1 MRIGIELNGVVR
13 NLNAQYLKY
22 YLKDIN
28 PTFDD
33 TQIDEGLTDI
43 FDKLEF
49 ENKSKRYQFKFED
62 YPYEIFGC
70 AAPMTRN
77 LHTFING
84 WIHENEDDFEEIAF
98 FSMGEEEL
106 TIQST
111 YFYLSKSGSRM
122 RNMVFP
128 LSVEEVWN
136 RFDIVITT
144 NKEII
149 KKKPKGKIVILINK
163 SDNKNLKSKSDYNYD
178 NLETFLGDNETL
190 TKIKNINE
198 TQVSLL
204 TKIKQNIRKLIKR

>member
-1 MRIGIELNGVVR
+1 MALIKCPECQNVIELDWSGD
-13 NLNAQYLKY
+13 LH
-22 YLKDIN
+22 D
-28 PTFDD
+28 
-33 TQIDEGLTDI
+33 
-43 FDKLEF
+43 
-49 ENKSKRYQFKFED
+49 
-62 YPYEIFGC
+62 GC
-70 AAPMTRN
+70 CECDCN
-77 LHTFING
+77 HE
-84 WIHENEDDFEEIAF
+84 HENEDDFEEIAF

-204 TKIKQNIRKLIKR
+204 AKIKQNIRKLIKR